1 MSRRATST
9 IRSGGSGGGKARSSP
24 HQKNETPQSEGG
36 RGKPFA
42 RYWIHN
48 GFVNIDN
55 EKMSKSLG
63 NFFTLHDVLEKV
75 NPGVL
80 RFFFAS
86 SHYRSPIDYSERSL
100 DEAKAGLTRLYRVKE
115 KAEACASAG
124 NEPSSV
130 PEGDDFAPLRDV
142 QARFAGAMGDDF
154 N

>member
-24 HQKNETPQSEGG
+24 HQKNETPQWEGVT
-36 RGKPFA
+36 GKPFA

-63 NFFTLHDVLEKV
+63 NFFTLRDVLATVK
-75 NPGVL
+75 PDVL

-86 SHYRSPIDYSERSL
+86 SHYRSPIDYSDRSL
-100 DEAKAGLTRLYRVKE
+100 SEAKAGLDRLYRVKD
-115 KAEACASAG
+115 KAEAWA
-124 NEPSSV
+124 
-130 PEGDDFAPLRDV
+130 
-142 QARFAGAMGDDF
+142 FAGHAGG
-154 N
+154 